1 MEQFIQV
8 CVNNGLGVASFIAL
22 LYFMKVSLAKN
33 NDTLEEINKTLL
45 TIQTNMINLTERVS
59 DLEDMKKEK

>member
-22 LYFMKVSLAKN
+22 IVFMLKGQNKTN
-33 NDTLEEINKTLL
+33 ETLEEINKTLL
-45 TIQTNMINLTERVS
+45 TIQTNMINLSERIKDV
-59 DLEDMKKEK
+59 EDKMED